1 MIATNNTQGNLLQH
15 EKRAIQKVELS
26 EEERERTKRQKLLQG
41 WNQVTIKQSTVFIA
55 GVGALGCEIA
65 KDLALAGIGKL
76 VLCDMDTIETSNLSR
91 QMLFYKGDEGRFK
104 AEVAAERLK
113 RMNPFMETEV
123 FTIPLQKIPMTKY
136 MECQA
141 VVAAL
146 DNVQARIDLNTF
158 CLKLGIPLI
167 EGGTVGFEGH
177 VQVIIPETTK
187 TLSGEPF
194 PIGSVNRLIE
204 GMVQEKKWALDD
216 NTYPEYT
223 QTLERIMQ
231 LEEEIE
237 KLKSTYIEP
246 VDKLLREQVEKELK
260 ESLSKD
266 PENSAA
272 SKILHSSPCYRCVV
286 PIPPPLANQLAACTL
301 KGIPRT
307 RQHCAVKGEVQFI
320 KKYDRK
326 PDYDNP
332 ADMKETLTYAQKELL
347 GLRTRVLEESIPP
360 EQMDSIS
367 PTELAEVTNN
377 IFQTFGGDFALE
389 DMENV
394 LGNKIPAIQSVS
406 SIISSIQSQEILK
419 ILFLMHD
426 ENVGPVM
433 DPPYINYNGVYGLFD
448 QLEVSRLD
456 DCVACGSGQGQEN
469 LTIVVPDGAT
479 INDVFLAVQDYH
491 PGIQSNNFI
500 ITNPLTKKFLYN
512 PLFEQ
517 GKTGGKTLEEM
528 EIHNYAEI
536 VFTPMGRTE
545 SVQSSDSNQ
554 ANEGILKIKQYNV
567 TVQII

>member
-1 MIATNNTQGNLLQH
+1 M
-15 EKRAIQKVELS
+15 
-26 EEERERTKRQKLLQG
+26 
-41 WNQVTIKQSTVFIA
+41 
-55 GVGALGCEIA
+55 GCEIA

-76 VLCDMDTIETSNLSR
+76 ILCDMDTIETSNLSR

-104 AEVAAERLK
+104 AEVAAERLT

-123 FTIPLQKIPMTKY
+123 YTIPLQKIPMTKY

-187 TLSGEPF
+187 TMNGQPF
-194 PIGSVNRLIE
+194 PIGSENRMIE
-204 GMVQEKKWALDD
+204 RMVQEKKWALEDQI
-216 NTYPEYT
+216 YPEYT
-223 QTLERIMQ
+223 QALEKIMQ

-237 KLKSTYIEP
+237 TLKSKHIEP
-246 VDKLLREQVEKELK
+246 VERLLREQVENEFKEILTQD
-260 ESLSKD
+260 SSDSDVPDVSKG
-266 PENSAA
+266 SSYFKA
-272 SKILHSSPCYRCVV
+272 LHSSPCYRCVV
-286 PIPPPLANQLAACTL
+286 PVPPPLANQVAACTL

-307 RQHCAVKGEVQFI
+307 RQHCAVKGEVSFI

-326 PDYDNP
+326 PDYDNL

-347 GLRTRVLEESIPP
+347 ELRTRVLEESIPP
-360 EQMDSIS
+360 EQKDSIS
-367 PTELAEVTNN
+367 PAELAEVTNN
-377 IFQTFGGDFALE
+377 IFHTFGGDFSLE

-426 ENVGPVM
+426 ETVGLVM

-448 QLEVSRLD
+448 QLEVSRLE
-456 DCVACGSGQGQEN
+456 DCVACGSRQGQEN
-469 LTIVVPDGAT
+469 LTIVVPSGAT
-479 INDVFLAVQDYH
+479 INDIFRAVQDYH
-491 PGIQSNNFI
+491 PAIQPKNFI
-500 ITNPLTKKFLYN
+500 ITNPLTKQFLYN
-512 PLFEQ
+512 PLFER
-517 GKTGGKTLEEM
+517 GNTGEKTLEEM
-528 EIHNYAEI
+528 QIQHYTEI
-536 VFTPMGRTE
+536 VFTPIGKIETTDATHQKE
-545 SVQSSDSNQ
+545 VTHS
-554 ANEGILKIKQYNV
+554 NEGALKIRQYNV
-567 TVQII
+567 TVQIV